1 MCIQSFISVC
11 SLDRLAAMKKP
22 QPLAPDEAQLFRDAF
37 GDVRPLAQDK
47 ITLAPP
53 RSKKKASVKTSE
65 NQTSVSLFY
74 FSDQYEGYSFDGGT
88 VAFVQAGDDPHLA
101 KNLKRG
107 DYQPA
112 VVLDL
117 HGLSQQD
124 AKVELAG
131 LLDYCQ
137 REHFNC
143 ACIVHGKGS
152 GLLARKVP
160 NWLIQHPNVRA
171 FHTAPTHW
179 GRDGA
184 LLVLLKTPD

>member
-1 MCIQSFISVC
+1 M
-11 SLDRLAAMKKP
+11 RKTP
-22 QPLAPDEAQLFRDAF
+22 PLTDQDIQLFRDAIS
-37 GDVRPLAQDK
+37 GARPMAQDK
-47 ITLAPP
+47 ITLTPS
-53 RSKKKASVKTSE
+53 RSKKKPAIKTSE
-65 NQTSVSLFY
+65 SQPDSSLFY
-74 FSDQYEGYSFDGGT
+74 FSDQYEGYQFDGGT
-88 VAFVQAGDDPHLA
+88 VSYVQPGEDLHLA

-107 DYQPA
+107 EFQPG

-124 AKVELAG
+124 AKNELAG
-131 LLDYCQ
+131 LLAYCQ
-137 REHFNC
+137 REHLNC
-143 ACIVHGKGS
+143 ACVVHGKGS

-184 LLVLLKTPD
+184 LLVLLKTPDK

>member
-1 MCIQSFISVC
+1 MSKSKLP
-11 SLDRLAAMKKP
+11 SE
-22 QPLAPDEAQLFRDAF
+22 DEIQLFRNAMS
-37 GDVRPLAQDK
+37 GTQPMQQDK
-47 ITLAPP
+47 IPP
-53 RSKKKASVKTSE
+53 TRAIRNKKTAVKTAVVEES
-65 NQTSVSLFY
+65 TDLFY
-74 FSDQYEGYSFDGGT
+74 FSDQFEGYQAQGSIIS
-88 VAFVQAGDDPHLA
+88 FVQAGDDPYLP

-107 DYQPA
+107 EYQPS

-117 HGLSQQD
+117 HGLTQQQ
-124 AKVELAG
+124 AKTELAG
-131 LLDYCQ
+131 LLAYCQ
-137 REHFNC
+137 REHLNC

-152 GLLARKVP
+152 GILANKVP

>member
-1 MCIQSFISVC
+1 
-11 SLDRLAAMKKP
+11 MKTLKP
-22 QPLAPDEAQLFRDAF
+22 LEPNDAQLFRDTL
-37 GDVRPLAQDK
+37 GDVRPLTQDK
-47 ITLAPP
+47 IIVPP
-53 RSKKKASVKTSE
+53 ARPKKKASVKTSE
-65 NQTSVSLFY
+65 IQTSDSLFY
-74 FSDQYEGYSFDGGT
+74 FSDQYEGYSFDGST
-88 VAFVQAGDDPHLA
+88 VSFVQPGEDPHLA

-107 DYQPA
+107 DFQPA

-124 AKVELAG
+124 AKIELAG

-143 ACIVHGKGS
+143 ACVVHGKGS

-184 LLVLLKTPD
+184 LLVLLATPD

>member
-1 MCIQSFISVC
+1 M
-11 SLDRLAAMKKP
+11 RKTP
-22 QPLAPDEAQLFRDAF
+22 PLTDQDIQLFRDAIS
-37 GDVRPLAQDK
+37 GAKPMAQDK
-47 ITLAPP
+47 ITLTPS
-53 RSKKKASVKTSE
+53 RSKKKPAIKTSE
-65 NQTSVSLFY
+65 SQPDSSLFY
-74 FSDQYEGYSFDGGT
+74 FSDQYEGYQFDGGT
-88 VAFVQAGDDPHLA
+88 VSYVQPGEDLHLA

-107 DYQPA
+107 EFQPG

-124 AKVELAG
+124 AKNELAG
-131 LLDYCQ
+131 LLAYCQ
-137 REHFNC
+137 REHLNC
-143 ACIVHGKGS
+143 ACVVHGKGS

-184 LLVLLKTPD
+184 LLVLLKTPDK

>member
-1 MCIQSFISVC
+1 MRK
-11 SLDRLAAMKKP
+11 LP
-22 QPLAPDEAQLFRDAF
+22 PLTDQDLQLFRDSIA
-37 GDVRPLAQDK
+37 GAKPLRQDK
-47 ITLAPP
+47 IPP
-53 RSKKKASVKTSE
+53 ARVISKQKSAIKTSE
-65 NQTSVSLFY
+65 RKDDASLFY
-74 FSDQYEGYSFDGGT
+74 FSDEYEGYQFDGGT
-88 VAFVQAGDDPHLA
+88 ISYAQPGEDPQLP

-107 DYQPA
+107 EIQPT

-117 HGLSQQD
+117 HGLSQLQ
-124 AKVELAG
+124 AKNELAG
-131 LLDYCQ
+131 LLAYCQ
-137 REHFNC
+137 QEHLNC

>member
-1 MCIQSFISVC
+1 MQ
-11 SLDRLAAMKKP
+11 KKP
-22 QPLAPDEAQLFRDAF
+22 PLSSPLSDEDSQLFRDSIA
-37 GDVRPLAQDK
+37 GARPMAQDK
-47 ITLAPP
+47 ITLSVP
-53 RSKKKASVKTSE
+53 RSKQKTAIKTSE
-65 NQTSVSLFY
+65 SQRPVSLFY
-74 FSDQYEGYSFDGGT
+74 FSDQYEGYQHDGG
-88 VAFVQAGDDPHLA
+88 VVSYVQPGEDPHLA

-107 DYQPA
+107 EFQPG

-117 HGLSQQD
+117 HGLSQQQ
-124 AKVELAG
+124 AKEELAG

-137 REHFNC
+137 QEHLNC

>member
-1 MCIQSFISVC
+1 MKTLKP
-11 SLDRLAAMKKP
+11 LD
-22 QPLAPDEAQLFRDAF
+22 PDDTQLFRESL

-47 ITLAPP
+47 ITLSPP

-65 NQTSVSLFY
+65 MQTADSLFY

-88 VAFVQAGDDPHLA
+88 VSFVQPGDDPHLA

-107 DYQPA
+107 DHQPA

-124 AKVELAG
+124 AKTELAG
-131 LLDYCQ
+131 LLEYCQ

-184 LLVLLKTPD
+184 LLVLLKTPS

>member
-1 MCIQSFISVC
+1 
-11 SLDRLAAMKKP
+11 MKQKNLLSP
-22 QPLAPDEAQLFRDAF
+22 ADAELFRDAIS
-37 GDVRPLAQDK
+37 GTQPISQDK
-47 ITLAPP
+47 VVDPP
-53 RSKKKASVKTSE
+53 LRTKQRASIKTAE
-65 NQTSVSLFY
+65 KQTSVSLFY
-74 FSDQYEGYSFDGGT
+74 FSDEYEGYYAEGAT
-88 VAFVQAGDDPHLA
+88 IHFVQAGDDPHLA

-107 DYQPA
+107 DYEPR

-117 HGLSQQD
+117 HGLTQAE
-124 AKVELAG
+124 AKTELAG

-137 REHFNC
+137 REHLNC

-184 LLVLLKTPD
+184 LLVLLRTPV

>member
-1 MCIQSFISVC
+1 M
-11 SLDRLAAMKKP
+11 
-22 QPLAPDEAQLFRDAF
+22 
-37 GDVRPLAQDK
+37 AQDK
-47 ITLAPP
+47 ITLTPP
-53 RSKKKASVKTSE
+53 RSKKKSAIKTSE
-65 NQTSVSLFY
+65 SQPAASLFY
-74 FSDQYEGYSFDGGT
+74 FSDEYEGYQFDGGT
-88 VAFVQAGDDPHLA
+88 VSFTQPGEDPQLA

-107 DYQPA
+107 ELQPA

-117 HGLSQQD
+117 HGLSQKD
-124 AKVELAG
+124 AKQELAG

-137 REHFNC
+137 QQHFNC
-143 ACIVHGKGS
+143 ACIIHGKGS

-184 LLVLLKTPD
+184 VLVLLKTPD